1 MAANP
6 TPTSDAVLMARLT
19 DMARACAEHG
29 EALGLKINTGSVM
42 EAALEATRDALA
54 EVGRLK
60 SVRGERRK
68 GLREADMA
76 AERTLGRCR
85 LRLVMFYGQNF
96 NAQWDAAGFQDR
108 STQVPESQAKRSS
121 LLSHLAGWFR
131 LNPALESTDMQAT
144 ATTCEAAH
152 AAYQAA
158 HTAVNRSKTELRV
171 AVKTKDTAMRKLRDR
186 FRSVIEELTVLLA
199 ADDARWRWFGLH
211 VPAQLSTPRPVPSAQ
226 VEKLPAGDWLVTW
239 QRGTHATRYRVQ
251 LQRPGETTFENL
263 ATVHDLEVTL
273 PPMNFPP
280 GSVLQIIAANDAGEA
295 LPCVVALPQ
304 G

>member
-6 TPTSDAVLMARLT
+6 TPTSDSVLLARLT

-29 EALGLKINTGSVM
+29 EEIGLKINTGVVM
-42 EAALEATRDALA
+42 AAALQATKEALV
-54 EVGRLK
+54 EVGKRK
-60 SVRGERRK
+60 QARGERRK
-68 GLREADMA
+68 ALREADVA

-96 NAQWDAAGFQDR
+96 NVQWDAAGFPDH
-108 STQVPESQAKRSS
+108 STQVPESQAQRSA
-121 LLSHLAGWFR
+121 LLSHLVGWFQS
-131 LNPALESTDMQAT
+131 NPALESTDMQAT

-171 AVKTKDTAMRKLRDR
+171 AVKTKDMAMRMLRDR
-186 FRSVIEELTVLLA
+186 FRSVIGELTVLLA
-199 ADDARWRWFGLH
+199 ADDARWRWFGLQ
-211 VPAQLSTPRPVPSAQ
+211 VPAQLSTPRPVPAAQ
-226 VEKLPAGDWLVTW
+226 VEKLAAGDWRVTW

-263 ATVHDLEVTL
+263 ATVHGFEITL
-273 PPMNFPP
+273 PPMDLLP
-280 GSVLQIIAANDAGEA
+280 GSVLQIIAANEAGEA
-295 LPCVVALPQ
+295 SPCLVVLS